1 MKVVL
6 CSLLVVGVMGITGCA
21 SPQNT
26 FASKVKAESEK
37 HLDVSQQW
45 EQGQKD
51 VKKGDELL
59 ADGRKAMS
67 KGNTQIREG
76 EKLITQARAD
86 AQKQRQA
93 FQSMASSLTGAQ
105 NGKRAADLVERLDD
119 IADAWEDAD
128 EMYVDGKELI
138 EDGNTNVAEGQSETE
153 QGQALVTSGKTRM
166 QQAESTYQQR
176 TGQGLV
182 EQMHIE
188 EPSREF

>member
-1 MKVVL
+1 MNKVL
-6 CSLLVVGVMGITGCA
+6 CSLIVVGVVGITGCA
-21 SPQNT
+21 TPQNT

-51 VKKGDELL
+51 VKKGETLL
-59 ADGRKAMS
+59 ADGRKAIS
-67 KGNTQIREG
+67 KGNAQIREG
-76 EKLITQARAD
+76 EKLITLARTN
-86 AQKQRQA
+86 AQKQREA
-93 FQSMASSLTGAQ
+93 FQAMASSLTGAQ

-128 EMYVDGKELI
+128 EMYVDAKDLI

-153 QGQALVTSGKTRM
+153 QGQALITSGKTRM

-182 EQMHIE
+182 EQMHLE
-188 EPSREF
+188 EKPNNF